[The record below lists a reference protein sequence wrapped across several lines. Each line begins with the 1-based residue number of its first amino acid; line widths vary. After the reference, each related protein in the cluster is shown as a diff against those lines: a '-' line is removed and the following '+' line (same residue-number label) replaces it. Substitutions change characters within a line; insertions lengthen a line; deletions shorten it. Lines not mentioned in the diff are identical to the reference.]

1 MTTELAKSIIA
12 NKESYCK
19 LEIQKAQQF
28 LDNKKPKQD
37 GKRY

>member
-1 MTTELAKSIIA
+1 MNRELAKSIIA
-12 NKESYCK
+12 NKESHSK

-37 GKRY
+37 GNRT